1 MNIRSVHMLFF
12 ESIRLALTTIR
23 AQKLKSFFTLLGVCI
38 GVMFL
43 IAVVSIVEGMGRYM
57 EQDLIGKLIGINSFE
72 LRHRPN
78 INLGDV
84 DPAVWE
90 EYRRRPR
97 LYHDDV
103 APVVAALPAG
113 ARWAVSSED
122 QLKIS
127 SRYSGGPRTARIS
140 AVEGDFFAIR
150 KFEIAEGRDFTP
162 QELEMGTPVVI
173 VGPDVVKRLFPTL
186 SPLGRELRMGG
197 LPYTV
202 IGVLKAQGSAIG
214 LSFDNQVFAPWQA
227 PVHRLLNRVP
237 QIIDAIIVQVPTASQ
252 MTEAQERVRQVMR
265 MRHKLRPVQ
274 PDNFTL
280 QTSESA
286 LAFWNKLKRYLV
298 IAGVALPAIGLV
310 VGAIVIM
317 NIMLVAVAERTHE
330 IGIRKA
336 LGATRG
342 NILSQF
348 LVEAATLSTF
358 GAALGV
364 ALGIGL
370 AKLIAAVSPLPASV
384 ATWSIVVG
392 VALGAGVGIISGVY
406 PASRASLLDPV
417 AALRQE

>member
-1 MNIRSVHMLFF
+1 MLFI
-12 ESIRLALTTIR
+12 EAIRLALNTIR

-57 EQDLIGKLIGINSFE
+57 EKDLIGKLIGVNSFE

-78 INLGDV
+78 INMGDIE
-84 DPAVWE
+84 PSVWE

-97 LYHDDV
+97 LYHEDV
-103 APVVAALPAG
+103 GPVVEALPAG
-113 ARWAVSSED
+113 TRWAVVSD
-122 QLKIS
+122 NTLPVS
-127 SRYSGGPRTARIS
+127 SRYSGGPRNAQIS
-140 AVEGDFFAIR
+140 AVEGDYFAIR
-150 KFEIAEGRDFTP
+150 QFVIVEGREFTP

-173 VGPDVVKRLFPTL
+173 IGQDVVKRLFPGL
-186 SPLGRELRMGG
+186 SAVGRELRMGG

-202 IGVLKAQGSAIG
+202 VGVLESQGSAIG
-214 LSFDNQVFAPWQA
+214 ISFDNQVFAPWQS

-237 QIIDAIIVQVPTASQ
+237 RIIDAIIIQVPTSSQ

-265 MRHKLRPVQ
+265 ARHKLRPAQ
-274 PDNFTL
+274 PDNFSV
-280 QTSESA
+280 QTAESA
-286 LAFWNKLKRYLV
+286 LEFWNKIKRYLV
-298 IAGVALPAIGLV
+298 LAGIALPAIGLV

-317 NIMLVAVAERTHE
+317 NIMLVAVAERTRE

-336 LGATRG
+336 LGARRAD
-342 NILSQF
+342 ILTQF
-348 LVEAATLSTF
+348 LIEAATLSTV
-358 GAALGV
+358 GAAMGV

-384 ATWSIVVG
+384 APWSVAVG

-406 PASRASLLDPV
+406 PASRASMLDPI

>member
-1 MNIRSVHMLFF
+1 MLFF
-12 ESIRLALTTIR
+12 ESIRLALNTIR

-57 EQDLIGKLIGINSFE
+57 EQDLIGKLIGVNSFE

-78 INLGDV
+78 INIGDV
-84 DPAVWE
+84 DPSVWE
-90 EYRRRPR
+90 SYRRRPR

-103 APVVAALPAG
+103 APVVEALPEG
-113 ARWAVSSED
+113 TRWAIVSD
-122 QLKIS
+122 NNLPIS
-127 SRYSGGPRTARIS
+127 SRYSGGPRNAQIS
-140 AVEGDFFAIR
+140 AVDGDYFAIR
-150 KFEIAEGRDFTP
+150 KFVIAEGRDFTP
-162 QELEMGTPVVI
+162 QELAMGTPVAI
-173 VGPDVVKRLFPTL
+173 VGPEIVRRLFPGL
-186 SPLGRELRMGG
+186 SAIGREIRVGG

-202 IGVLKAQGSAIG
+202 VGVLETQGSAFG
-214 LSFDNQVFAPWQA
+214 LSFDNQLFAPWQA

-237 QIIDAIIVQVPTASQ
+237 SIVDAIIIQVPTASQ

-265 MRHKLRPVQ
+265 ARHKLRPAQ
-274 PDNFTL
+274 PDNFSL

-298 IAGVALPAIGLV
+298 LAGIALPAIGLV

-317 NIMLVAVAERTHE
+317 NIMLVAVAERTRE

-336 LGATRG
+336 LGARRVD
-342 NILSQF
+342 ILSQF
-348 LVEAATLSTF
+348 LIEAATLSTV
-358 GAALGV
+358 GAAVGIALGV
-364 ALGIGL
+364 GL
-370 AKLIAAVSPLPASV
+370 AKVIAALSPLPATV
-384 ATWSIVVG
+384 APWSIVVG

-406 PASRASLLDPV
+406 PASRASMLDPI